1 MARVIIELDNGER
14 FSPDEVD
21 YLIVYGDGSAK
32 VVFKQAYHDIGVIA
46 QTYASSAD
54 ICAITLGAAD
64 LAEFMMKWLNYGKQ
78 LHEE

>member
-1 MARVIIELDNGER
+1 MARVIIELDSGEQ

-32 VVFKQAYHDIGVIA
+32 VVFKQDFNDIGVIS
-46 QTYASSAD
+46 QTYATCTE

-64 LAEFMMKWLNYGKQ
+64 LAELMTKWLNYGKQ
-78 LHEE
+78 PNEM